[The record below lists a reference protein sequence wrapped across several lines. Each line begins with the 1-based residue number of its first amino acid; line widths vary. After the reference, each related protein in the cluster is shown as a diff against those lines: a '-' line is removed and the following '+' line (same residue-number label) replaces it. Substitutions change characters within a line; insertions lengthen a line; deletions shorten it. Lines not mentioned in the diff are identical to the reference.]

1 MTRINLRA
9 DLYWNGRELYCGSH
23 RLTTVKSDGRQ
34 PLFLDDPVFYPFLQK
49 TQSER
54 LRRGRIVIL
63 PGEDWKEVTEQIY
76 WVALSTL
83 KAKRSKTGDLVY
95 EFFWRGETDLYCG
108 VLPMAR
114 MLIAHD
120 NSAEILWPAF
130 AETLRE
136 KAGKRWVDKVN
147 GFRFAQ
153 TEMAKPFLEDLYGAV
168 LKELNMKE
176 TAYALL

>member
-9 DLYWNGRELYCGSH
+9 DLCWNGRALYCGSH
-23 RLTTVKSDGRQ
+23 RLATVKTDERQ
-34 PLFLDDPVFYPFLQK
+34 PLFLDDPAFYPFLQK
-49 TQSER
+49 TQSAR
-54 LRRGRIVIL
+54 LKRGKIVIL
-63 PGEDWKEVTEQIY
+63 PGEDWKEVTEHIY
-76 WVALSTL
+76 AVVLSTL
-83 KAKRSKTGDLVY
+83 KAKRTITGDLEY
-95 EFFWRGETDLYCG
+95 EFFWRGGTDLYCG

-136 KAGKRWVDKVN
+136 KAGKRWVDKVH
-147 GFRFAQ
+147 GFRFGQ

-168 LKELNMKE
+168 LKELHMKE

>member
-23 RLTTVKSDGRQ
+23 RLTTVTTDDRQ
-34 PLFLDDPVFYPFLQK
+34 PLFLDAPAFYPFLQK

-76 WVALSTL
+76 RVALSTL
-83 KAKRSKTGDLVY
+83 KAKRSKTGDLEY
-95 EFFWRGETDLYCG
+95 ELFWRGETDLYCG

-136 KAGKRWVDKVN
+136 KAGKRWVDKVH
-147 GFRFAQ
+147 GFRFG
-153 TEMAKPFLEDLYGAV
+153 EMEMPKLFLENLYAAV
-168 LKELNMKE
+168 LKGLSMKE
-176 TAYALL
+176 TTYALI